1 MKTKLKTKEFE
12 QMKKLVSYL
21 IIALFASVI
30 TLVGFNYF
38 LNKSDKEI
46 VTVKEEQPQEIKTHF
61 VNSPTFAAETTDFTH
76 AAEASVDAVVHV
88 KNTSV
93 KTVYNPLEELF
104 YGRSGSRQYKQIGT
118 GSGVVI
124 SPDGYIIT
132 NNHVV
137 ANASEIEITL
147 NNKKVYRAELIG
159 SDEIND
165 IALVKIETQNL
176 PYITFANSNS
186 VKIGEWVLAVGN
198 PYNLTSTVT
207 AGIISAKGRDL
218 DGNNNIES
226 YIQTDAAVNPGNSG
240 GALVNTRGELVGI
253 NTAISSQTGSYV
265 GYSFAV
271 PSNIAKKIVED
282 LMEFGNVQRAFLGI
296 QYVEL
301 DGENSKELD
310 TPVAEG
316 IFITKVID
324 GGAAKTSGIEEQ
336 DIIIKMDDTKI
347 TKFSDLKGQM
357 NAHRPGE
364 SINMTVLRNNS
375 EKTFK
380 VVLKNK
386 FGKEVYSDT
395 DFIDNI
401 LGLQLE
407 ELSQKERNKYGI
419 NYGVKIEK
427 INNPSFSK
435 YGIKEGAVILGIERQ
450 KVMNVT
456 DVENL
461 MRSYEDKEYV
471 TLQILNANKKVEYIS
486 LKL

>member
-1 MKTKLKTKEFE
+1 
-12 QMKKLVSYL
+12 MKKISSYL
-21 IIALFASVI
+21 VIALIASVI
-30 TLVGFNYF
+30 TLAGSKYYLKDN
-38 LNKSDKEI
+38 STREI
-46 VTVKEEQPQEIKTHF
+46 IVQEEQPQEIKTHF
-61 VNSPTFAAETTDFTH
+61 VQSPMYAAEATDFTH

-93 KTVYNPLEELF
+93 KTVYNPIEELF
-104 YGRSGSRQYKQIGT
+104 YGRSSGKQYKQIGT

-124 SPDGYIIT
+124 SSDGYIIT

-147 NNKKVYRAELIG
+147 NNKKVHKAKLIG
-159 SDEIND
+159 SDENND
-165 IALVKIETQNL
+165 IALVKIEVKDL
-176 PYITFANSNS
+176 PYITFANSDL

-226 YIQTDAAVNPGNSG
+226 YIQTDAAVNSGNSG

-253 NTAISSQTGSYV
+253 NTAITSHTGSYV

-271 PSNIAKKIVED
+271 PSNIAKKVVED
-282 LMEFGNVQRAFLGI
+282 LMEYGNVQRAFLGI

-301 DGENSKELD
+301 DGENSNSLK

-316 IFITKVID
+316 IFITSVLE
-324 GGAAKTSGIEEQ
+324 GGAAKEAGIQEN
-336 DIIIKMDDTKI
+336 DIIVKVNETKI

-357 NAHRPGE
+357 NSHRPGE
-364 SINMTVLRNNS
+364 SVDMTVLRNNR
-375 EKTFK
+375 ERVFE

-386 FGKEVYSDT
+386 FGNEVYGET
-395 DFIDNI
+395 DFTDNI

-407 ELSQKERNKYGI
+407 ELSQKQKSKYEI
-419 NYGVKIEK
+419 NYGVSIVK
-427 INNPSFSK
+427 INNKSFSR
-435 YGIKEGAVILGIERQ
+435 YGIKEGAIILGIERQ
-450 KVMNVT
+450 KIKGVA
-456 DVENL
+456 DVEKL
-461 MRSYEDKEYV
+461 MRYYEDKEYV
-471 TLQILNANKKVEYIS
+471 TLQILNTNNKVEYVS

>member
-1 MKTKLKTKEFE
+1 
-12 QMKKLVSYL
+12 MKKIVSYL
-21 IIALFASVI
+21 VIAFFASLI
-30 TLVGFNYF
+30 TLVGSRFF
-38 LNKSDKEI
+38 IEDSVREEI
-46 VTVKEEQPQEIKTHF
+46 IIEEEQPKEIKTHF
-61 VNSPTFAAETTDFTH
+61 VQSPTYAAETTDFTH

-88 KNTSV
+88 KNTAT
-93 KTVYNPLEELF
+93 KTVYNPIEELF
-104 YGRSGSRQYKQIGT
+104 YGRSSGKQYKQIGT
-118 GSGVVI
+118 GSGVII
-124 SPDGYIIT
+124 SSDGYIIT

-147 NNKKVYRAELIG
+147 NNKKVYKAELIG
-159 SDEIND
+159 SDENND
-165 IALVKIETQNL
+165 IALVKIDVKDL
-176 PYITFANSNS
+176 PYITFANSDS

-226 YIQTDAAVNPGNSG
+226 YIQTDAAVNSGNSG

-253 NTAISSQTGSYV
+253 NTAITSHTGSYV

-271 PSNIAKKIVED
+271 PSNIARKVVED
-282 LMEFGNVQRAFLGI
+282 LMEYGNVQRAFLGI

-301 DGENSKELD
+301 NGENSNELNLQ
-310 TPVAEG
+310 VAEG
-316 IFITKVID
+316 IFITDVLN
-324 GGAAKTSGIEEQ
+324 GGAAKEAGIQEN
-336 DIIIKMDDTKI
+336 DIIVKVNNTKI

-364 SINMTVLRNNS
+364 SLDMTVLRDNREEVFN
-375 EKTFK
+375 

-386 FGKEVYSDT
+386 FGNEVYGET

-407 ELSQKERNKYGI
+407 EISEKQKSKYQI
-419 NYGVKIEK
+419 DYGVGIVK
-427 INNPSFSK
+427 INNASFSQ
-435 YGIKEGAVILGIERQ
+435 YGIKEGAIILGIERQ
-450 KVMNVT
+450 KIKDVA
-456 DVENL
+456 DVEKL
-461 MRSYEDKEYV
+461 MRYYEDKEYV
-471 TLQILNANKKVEYIS
+471 TLQILNTNNKVEYIS

>member
-1 MKTKLKTKEFE
+1 
-12 QMKKLVSYL
+12 MKKLFSYV
-21 IIALFASVI
+21 IIAVFASI
-30 TLVGFNYF
+30 MTLAGSKLFF
-38 LNKSDKEI
+38 KESEQQAQTI
-46 VTVKEEQPQEIKTHF
+46 KEEQPPEIKTHF
-61 VNSPTFAAETTDFTH
+61 VNSPTYAAETTDFTQ
-76 AAEASVDAVVHV
+76 AAAASVDAVVHV
-88 KNTSV
+88 KNTAV

-118 GSGVVI
+118 GSGVII

-147 NNKKVYRAELIG
+147 NNKKVYKAELIG
-159 SDEIND
+159 SDENND
-165 IALVKIETQNL
+165 IALVKIETQDL
-176 PYITFANSNS
+176 PYIIFANSDS

-226 YIQTDAAVNPGNSG
+226 YIQTDAAVNSGNSG

-253 NTAISSQTGSYV
+253 NTAITSHTGSYV

-271 PSNIAKKIVED
+271 PSNIAKKVVED
-282 LMEFGNVQRAFLGI
+282 LMEYGNVQRAFLGI

-301 DGENSKELD
+301 NGENSNQLE
-310 TPVAEG
+310 TEVAEG
-316 IFITKVID
+316 IFVTKVVD
-324 GGAAKTSGIEEQ
+324 GGAAKEAGIEEK
-336 DIIIKMDDTKI
+336 DIIIKINNTKI
-347 TKFSDLKGQM
+347 TKFSDLKGQL
-357 NAHRPGE
+357 NSHRPGE
-364 SINMTVLRNNS
+364 GIDMTVLRNNT
-375 EKTFK
+375 EKVFN

-386 FGKEVYSDT
+386 FGKEVYSET

-407 ELSQKERNKYGI
+407 ELSSKQINKYGLD
-419 NYGVKIEK
+419 YGVSIEK

-450 KVMNVT
+450 KIKQVA
-456 DVENL
+456 DVEKL
-461 MRSYEDKEYV
+461 MRYYEDKEYV
-471 TLQILNANKKVEYIS
+471 TLQILNTNNKVEYIS